1 MMFYLLIILA
11 VVLYL
16 RFRRRI
22 SIAHVRGPPSPS
34 WLYGNWLELFD
45 CPAAETDFRWQD
57 QYGGVVR
64 VRAPLGEDRLFITD
78 PKAIQYIYHTA
89 NYRFPKPTGRQAIMR
104 SVFGPG
110 LTTSE
115 GDDHRRARKIM
126 LPGFNGPEART
137 YLPIFFGAAER
148 LTHKWEDLIASET
161 QQTAVVSIPWWVS
174 RAALDAIGEAAFDY
188 QFGALDNSC
197 NELVDM
203 YTNLFF
209 NVFGIPTTGSI
220 LTVGIVDKLAPAVV
234 NFFLKYLP
242 PRRLSHAFE
251 ALKISTA
258 VSKKLVE
265 EKTAALLEDK
275 GRRDI
280 FSLLVKANNSEDP
293 ETRLEEK
300 ELLAQMHTII
310 VAGHETTANT
320 LSFTLFEM
328 CKEPQIQHRLRAEI
342 RAMGKPTDYTSSDF
356 DNMPYLTAVVKETLR
371 FHPIIYNTFRVP
383 ECDEVVPLLDP
394 ITLDTGEVLTEVPI
408 AKGTKIITSVAAYNR
423 NKAIFG
429 HDADVF
435 NPDRW
440 LRDDRPTSKVSLG
453 VYANLYGAGLPFT
466 RTFHHS
472 NLFGRFTFAGGSRS
486 CIGWRFAVLE
496 LHAFLVQLVGKF
508 EFEFAEAAD
517 ANDFRREACNLMT
530 PTLASDRTK
539 GSQLPMRIRMA
550 RNGVE

>member
-1 MMFYLLIILA
+1 MFISMLYLLISAL
-11 VVLYL
+11 VVFSYL

-22 SIAHVRGPPSPS
+22 SIAHVKGPPSPS
-34 WLYGNWLELFD
+34 WLYGT
-45 CPAAETDFRWQD
+45 TDFRWQD

-137 YLPIFFGAAER
+137 YLPIFLGAAER
-148 LTHKWEDLIASET
+148 LAHKWEDLIAVEA

-188 QFGALDNSC
+188 QFGALDDSC

-209 NVFGIPTTGSI
+209 NVFGIPTPGSI

-251 ALKISTA
+251 ALKVSTA
-258 VSKKLVE
+258 VSKRLVE

-320 LSFTLFEM
+320 LSFTLYEM
-328 CKEPQIQHRLRAEI
+328 CKEPTIQRRLRAEI
-342 RAMGKPTDYTSSDF
+342 RSTLGRKQTENYTSSDF

-383 ECDEVVPLLDP
+383 ECDEV
-394 ITLDTGEVLTEVPI
+394 ITELPI

-423 NKAIFG
+423 NKTIFG
-429 HDADVF
+429 YDADVF

-440 LRDDRPTSKVSLG
+440 LREDRPMSKVSLG
-453 VYANLYGAGLPFT
+453 VYANL
-466 RTFHHS
+466 
-472 NLFGRFTFAGGSRS
+472 FTFAGGSRS
-486 CIGWRFAVLE
+486 CIGWRFAYVPSP
-496 LHAFLVQLVGKF
+496 QF
-508 EFEFAEAAD
+508 EFEFAGAAD
-517 ANDFRREACNLMT
+517 AKDFRREACNLMT
-530 PTLASDRTK
+530 PTLTSDRAK

-550 RNGVE
+550 RDGVV